1 MKENVQ
7 IICQLVGINVS
18 AVMWYIFQQNV
29 NLFIVIGV
37 AERFG
42 RMTKSNLNIYSNKK
56 WNKYKNQKVVIDNI
70 RFDSKKEGNYYTK
83 LKILRNAGKISDLEL
98 QKKFVLQPSF
108 KLNGKTYRAITYVA
122 DFVYKD
128 DKGMHVV
135 DTKGYRTEVYKI
147 KKKLFMKKFGIE
159 IEEI

>member
-1 MKENVQ
+1 M
-7 IICQLVGINVS
+7 
-18 AVMWYIFQQNV
+18 
-29 NLFIVIGV
+29 
-37 AERFG
+37 
-42 RMTKSNLNIYSNKK
+42 
-56 WNKYKNQKVVIDNI
+56 
-70 RFDSKKEGNYYTK
+70 FDSKKEANYYTK
-83 LKILRNAGKISDLEL
+83 LKILRDVGNISDLEL
-98 QKKFVLQPSF
+98 QKKFILQDKF
-108 KLNGKTYRAITYVA
+108 ILNGKTYRAITYIA